1 MVGFAFNETQ
11 EIADSAAFWGVL
23 RYYQVA
29 AAVTAKDG
37 PLDDFALPPYIPWS
51 LPVGTGGPLL
61 GFSATCYYSAKSILL
76 GRPASERTV
85 PLGLIAAPWGG
96 TTIKAHAPPH
106 VNATCAPLFPGGTF
120 GCGMD
125 HAPCNASEIYNAM
138 LRPISGPAGPA
149 MPVAAFIWVRG
160 VGAPRAPGRRP
171 H

>member
-1 MVGFAFNETQ
+1 
-11 EIADSAAFWGVL
+11 
-23 RYYQVA
+23 
-29 AAVTAKDG
+29 VTAKDG
-37 PLDDFALPPYIPWS
+37 PLDDFALPAYIPWS

-76 GRPASERTV
+76 GRPASERLV

-106 VNATCAPLFPGGTF
+106 VNETCAPLFPGGTF

-149 MPVAAFIWVRG
+149 MPLAAFIWVRAQRPG
-160 VGAPRAPGRRP
+160 RPGAPSLNPPPPPAPHTHSPRTPPSRPLRASLAVPGRE
-171 H
+171 